1 MHVPVS
7 ILTYSRSRDELAEAT
22 RQSYVGINQVLVLKK
37 FINWSASIDPYLSDA
52 AKTDGVSGFCMFLV
66 SYSSSVL

>member
-52 AKTDGVSGFCMFLV
+52 SKTDGVSGFCMFLV